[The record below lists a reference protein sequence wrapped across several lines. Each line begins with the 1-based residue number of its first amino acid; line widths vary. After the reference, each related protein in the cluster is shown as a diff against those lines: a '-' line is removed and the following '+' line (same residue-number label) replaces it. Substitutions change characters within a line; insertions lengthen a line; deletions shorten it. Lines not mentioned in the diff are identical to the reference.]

1 MLGPIAA
8 WRYSSN
14 FVNEHVWP
22 LDVFHGGRTGLE
34 HLAPTVANS
43 VRIPLPSI
51 FRRFSGAAIYK
62 FCIDALDSDMCLQ
75 RQLKDST

>member
-1 MLGPIAA
+1 M
-8 WRYSSN
+8 
-14 FVNEHVWP
+14 NEHVWP

-51 FRRFSGAAIYK
+51 FRRFSGAAIYRYKEAKVLK
-62 FCIDALDSDMCLQ
+62 FLNRCSFVVGFLEKLDRVGL
-75 RQLKDST
+75 L